1 MSMHRLLSA
10 RLLAVHIESTA
21 IVEEDVGAA
30 LPVSLAQL
38 PASDPVALVE
48 VVWPVWALTKRIS
61 TSGKPS
67 LHASA
72 VGQAGNWQVAGV
84 SADNSAIW
92 TLLRLRSA
100 AAPRTLAASLAV
112 HLEVPSAIVEVNI
125 CAALSIAL
133 AQLPNS
139 DFITGLEVMYPLG
152 ALIGDKGL
160 RQPPPHGRSQTGAG
174 NGVGAGIGAGVGAGI
189 AAGVGVGAGIAGVGA
204 RVGTGVAAG
213 VAAGATVGV
222 GAGIG
227 AGVGAG
233 VAAGVAAGGGT
244 GVGAGMGAGVGAG
257 VAPGIGARVGGTGV
271 GAGIGA
277 GVAAGVG
284 AGVGAGDG
292 IGVGA
297 GTGAGVGAGVAAGV
311 DAGD

>member
-1 MSMHRLLSA
+1 MHRLLNA

-48 VVWPVWALTKRIS
+48 VVWPVWALTGANWHEWQAIAACECRRA
-61 TSGKPS
+61 SGE
-67 LHASA
+67 LAS
-72 VGQAGNWQVAGV
+72 GRV

-152 ALIGDKGL
+152 ALIGRQGL
-160 RQPPPHGRSQTGAG
+160 EAATATWEVADWGR
-174 NGVGAGIGAGVGAGI
+174 
-189 AAGVGVGAGIAGVGA
+189 
-204 RVGTGVAAG
+204 
-213 VAAGATVGV
+213 
-222 GAGIG
+222 
-227 AGVGAG
+227 
-233 VAAGVAAGGGT
+233 
-244 GVGAGMGAGVGAG
+244 
-257 VAPGIGARVGGTGV
+257 
-271 GAGIGA
+271 
-277 GVAAGVG
+277 
-284 AGVGAGDG
+284 
-292 IGVGA
+292 
-297 GTGAGVGAGVAAGV
+297 
-311 DAGD
+311 